1 MKRLVIV
8 LAILLATVCASAQN
22 SLDGTWIY
30 IKQDNQPIREE
41 QASGSAD
48 MKVSAK
54 YEFAAERFTTAF
66 KVVVNMDFTAQDE
79 NGEKADAVFNIEVV
93 ASVAGTLS
101 RDGSTLTL
109 TPEAKKKPSIEV
121 NTKIEGVPGGNLIKG
136 MIVNPIKKELS
147 AELKKEQKY
156 KVVSLSETT
165 LVLEDI
171 LSEKELKSGQK
182 AQTMT
187 LNRR

>member
-22 SLDGTWIY
+22 SLDGSWNY
-30 IKQDNQPIREE
+30 IKQDKQPINQE

-54 YEFAAERFTTAF
+54 YQFAAERFTTAF
-66 KVVVNMDFTAQDE
+66 KVVVNMDFTAQTE
-79 NGEKADAVFNIEVV
+79 LGEKADAVFYIEVI
-93 ASVAGTLS
+93 ASVAGSLS

-109 TPEAKKKPSIEV
+109 TPDAKKKPSIEV

-136 MIVNPIKKELS
+136 MIVNPIKKELG

-187 LNRR
+187 LNRN

>member
-1 MKRLVIV
+1 MKRL
-8 LAILLATVCASAQN
+8 
-22 SLDGTWIY
+22 
-30 IKQDNQPIREE
+30 
-41 QASGSAD
+41 
-48 MKVSAK
+48 
-54 YEFAAERFTTAF
+54 ERFTTAF

-79 NGEKADAVFNIEVV
+79 KGEKADAVFNIEVV

-101 RDGSTLTL
+101 RDGSTLIL
-109 TPEAKKKPSIEV
+109 TPDAKKKPSIEV

-171 LSEKELKSGQK
+171 LSEKELKSGKK
-182 AQTMT
+182 AETMT
-187 LNRR
+187 LKRK